1 MTHCIVPIVE
11 GHGEVKAIG
20 ILIRR
25 IAAEYDAALALE
37 VRPPLRVPKS
47 RLLKPG
53 ELERTV
59 EFAFR
64 KAGRDGAVFVL
75 LDSDDDCPAE
85 LAPNVMHRALAT
97 RNDLPLGVVLA
108 KREYEAW
115 FLAAASSLQGQRG
128 LNDSL
133 LPPDEPE
140 AIRGAKEWRNRNMMP
155 GSRYG
160 EVLDQPALTAVFDLA
175 AARRAD
181 SFDKCYREIV
191 RLLAEFKQQEARG
204 S

>member
-1 MTHCIVPIVE
+1 MHCIVPIVE

-25 IAAEYDAALALE
+25 IAAEYDAALTID
-37 VRPPLRVPKS
+37 VKPPLRIPKS
-47 RLLKPG
+47 RLLKIG

-59 EFAFR
+59 DFAFR
-64 KAGRDGAVFVL
+64 KAGRSGAVLVL

-85 LAPNVMHRALAT
+85 LGPKLTRRALAA
-97 RNDLPLGVVLA
+97 RSDLPLGVVLA

-115 FLAAASSLQGQRG
+115 FLAAASSLRGQRG
-128 LNDSL
+128 LKESL
-133 LPPDEPE
+133 TPPNEPE
-140 AIRGAKEWRNRNMMP
+140 SIRGAKEWLNRNMLP
-155 GSRYG
+155 GLRYG
-160 EVLDQPALTAVFDLA
+160 EVLDQPALTAAFDLA
-175 AARRAD
+175 AARRAG

-191 RLLAEFKQQEARG
+191 RLLTEFKQEEAPG